1 MKKETIKGFVYF
13 EGVKTGLHIESIK
26 EMSFEDF
33 KLTFQGKIQY
43 TSQAKELQPELRKI
57 YEGIG

>member
-26 EMSFEDF
+26 EMSFEEQKNCSLNCEKF
-33 KLTFQGKIQY
+33 MKV
-43 TSQAKELQPELRKI
+43 LQETRR
-57 YEGIG
+57 